1 MKKWNR
7 RWRFF
12 SFGVKEEAG
21 MTNLV
26 ERLTSKIRKPFSLS
40 VKMRT
45 LNEKS
50 FHIIKRNDL
59 NGG

>member
-1 MKKWNR
+1 MNERNR

-12 SFGVKEEAG
+12 SFEENEEVS

-45 LNEKS
+45 LNGKS